1 MTTLSKLQLDTL
13 WEATLQLMDEGSLS
27 ESEGHDR
34 FSDLLTSQ
42 GLDWETFTEM
52 AC

>member
-1 MTTLSKLQLDTL
+1 MTTLSKAKLDTI
-13 WEATLQLMDEGSLS
+13 WEATLLLMEEGVVS

-42 GLDWETFTEM
+42 GLDWEAFTEM
-52 AC
+52 

>member
-1 MTTLSKLQLDTL
+1 MNKTQLDTI
-13 WEATLQLMDEGSLS
+13 WDETLQLMEEGSIS

-42 GLDWETFTEM
+42 GLDWETFSEM
-52 AC
+52 